1 MRDRDLLA
9 LLTVLALLAAVGGG
23 CALDAEQAATH
34 DRATPVPPVAPERP
48 PLATT
53 PKAFAYDCDELAFT
67 VRIAEDTAQVF
78 LPDRSFTLPRVPAAS
93 GAKYRDGATVFW
105 SKGDEALL
113 EVGDVTYRNCSSNP
127 GRAVWENA
135 KLRGVDFRALGNEP
149 GWYAEIDDGERIT
162 IVTGYGQTRVR
173 TPAPAPEIDPQAA
186 RTTYRVRTEAHDLTI
201 TIEGKACR
209 DTMSGEAFSSTV
221 AVVLDG
227 RQYRGCG
234 RALR

>member
-1 MRDRDLLA
+1 MRDRERRVLLA
-9 LLTVLALLAAVGGG
+9 VLVLLAAYAAG
-23 CALDAEQAATH
+23 CALDAEQATTH
-34 DRATPVPPVAPERP
+34 DPATTEPPVAREPRP
-48 PLATT
+48 LPATAT
-53 PKAFAYDCDELAFT
+53 AFAYDCEGFAFT
-67 VRIAEDTAQVF
+67 VRIEDDRAQVF
-78 LPDRSFTLPRVPAAS
+78 LPDRSLTLSRVPAAS

-105 SKGDEALL
+105 SKGDQALL
-113 EVGDVTYRNCSSNP
+113 ETDDATYRNCSSNP

-135 KLRGVDFRALGNEP
+135 KLRGVDFRGVGNEP
-149 GWYAEIDDGERIT
+149 GWYVEIDDGERIT

-173 TPAPAPEIDPQAA
+173 TPAPAPETDPQAA

-201 TIEGKACR
+201 TIEDKACQ
-209 DTMSGEAFSSTV
+209 DTMSGEAFPSAV

>member
-1 MRDRDLLA
+1 MRDSDRRVLLA
-9 LLTVLALLAAVGGG
+9 VLVLLAVCGGG
-23 CALDAEQAATH
+23 CAIDAEQATTH
-34 DRATPVPPVAPERP
+34 DRATPAPPVARERRP
-48 PLATT
+48 PPTT
-53 PKAFAYDCDELAFT
+53 AKAFAYDCDGFAFT
-67 VRIAEDTAQVF
+67 VRIEEDRAQVF
-78 LPDRSFTLPRVPAAS
+78 LPDRSLTLARVPAAS

-113 EVGDVTYRNCSSNP
+113 EVDDATYRNCSSNP

-201 TIEGKACR
+201 PIEEKECR
-209 DTMSGEAFSSTV
+209 DTMSGEGFSSTV